1 MFKVLVPLFPKVGWI
16 VEVETSQNLLVS
28 LSGLINFLVII
39 NEVFQLLVNVTQL
52 FTKLPLDLAKPK
64 SRARIFFSRTSQGHN
79 ALPRPGLEPRSSNSE
94 PSALTTGLLDKAC
107 PQYSWPLMLEVAP
120 CTVVWLYGCTSK
132 FFQLDGLLLFCII
145 MGLCELCYELNF
157 LAHISQSLLVKF
169 AWLHGRK
176 FKVV

>member
-16 VEVETSQNLLVS
+16 VEVETSQNLLGS

-39 NEVFQLLVNVTQL
+39 NEVFQLLVNVTQP
-52 FTKLPLDLAKPK
+52 FKAEPAF
-64 SRARIFFSRTSQGHN
+64 FFSRTSQGHN
-79 ALPRPGLEPRSSNSE
+79 TLPRPGLEPRSSDSE

-107 PQYSWPLMLEVAP
+107 PRYSWPLTLEVAP

-157 LAHISQSLLVKF
+157 LAHISQSLWVKF